1 MLLAQITDLHIKTP
15 GALAYS
21 RVDTAACLTRCVERL
36 NALVPRPDA
45 VLVTGDL
52 VDFGTV
58 DEYRHLA
65 EILKPLRIPFY
76 LLIGNH
82 DDRAALRE
90 VFDAS
95 YLHEGADQN
104 GFVHYAFNLGALRII
119 ALDSQIPHVSGGTLC
134 DARLAWLEAQL
145 DQSRDRPVIIA
156 LHHPPF
162 ATGIGH
168 MDDMSL
174 DTAASAKLASLL
186 SRFPN
191 VERVLCGHVHRPV
204 HRRFAGT
211 IASIA
216 PSTAHQVVL
225 DLRPDAPSAWTA
237 EPGAFVLHQLMAD
250 GGVVSHHAYIDPFD
264 GAHPFFDPDGKLID

>member
-1 MLLAQITDLHIKTP
+1 MLLAQITDLHIKAP
-15 GALAYS
+15 GALAYG
-21 RVDTAACLTRCVERL
+21 RVDTAACLARCVDRL
-36 NALVPRPDA
+36 NALDPRPDA

-58 DEYRHLA
+58 EEYRHL
-65 EILKPLRIPFY
+65 ESLLEPLSIPVY

-82 DDRAALRE
+82 DDRAALRQ
-90 VFDAS
+90 VFDAP
-95 YLHEGADQN
+95 YLHESGDAE
-104 GFVHYAFNLGALRII
+104 GFVQYTFDVGDVRVI
-119 ALDSQIPHVSGGTLC
+119 ALDSQIPHASPGTLC

-145 DQSRDRPVIIA
+145 DGAGDRPVIVA

-168 MDDMSL
+168 MDDMAL
-174 DTAASAKLASLL
+174 DATASAKLAALIAAH
-186 SRFPN
+186 PN

-225 DLRPDAPSAWTA
+225 DLRPDAPSAWTL
-237 EPGAFVLHQLMAD
+237 EPGGFALHLYTPGD
-250 GGVVSHHAYIDPFD
+250 GLVSHHAYIDKFD
-264 GAHPFFDPDGKLID
+264 GPHPFFDPDGKLID